1 MLYLLDTDICSY
13 VIKEHPLAVLR
24 NLQATVEQGHTLS
37 ISVITYSELR
47 LGAERSNN
55 RRKFHQLIDA
65 FCERLDRI
73 EPWDPAAADQYAEI
87 QGYLYQQGRPIGGN
101 DAMIAGHAL
110 SLQATVVTN
119 NQKHF
124 NQVPQ
129 LQVVNW
135 VNHPVEADR
144 S

>member
-13 VIKEHPLAVLR
+13 IIKEHPITVLE

-55 RRKFHQLIDA
+55 ASKYHQLIDE
-65 FCERLDRI
+65 FCERLDDI
-73 EPWDPAAADQYAEI
+73 KPWNKTAADQYAQI
-87 QGYLYQQGRPIGGN
+87 QGYLYKQGSPIGAN

-124 NQVPQ
+124 TQVPQ
-129 LQVVNW
+129 LQVANW
-135 VNHPVEADR
+135 VQKPVEAD
-144 S
+144 SS